1 MTLFNT
7 QDETIRAAHERV
19 TELLFS
25 GPRIVLQIEQ
35 RHSSRLSGGS
45 GCVHLPRLR
54 QRWSGISARCSQET
68 NLSMRRLR
76 R

>member
-1 MTLFNT
+1 MSEMIQAYPPT
-7 QDETIRAAHERV
+7 D
-19 TELLFS
+19 S
-25 GPRIVLQIEQ
+25 GYNLGNQKKCG
-35 RHSSRLSGGS
+35 SGGS
-45 GCVHLPRLR
+45 GCVHLLRLR